1 VTVTA
6 DTSVVVPSLLDWH
19 EHHAVAQE
27 AVEDVHRLPGH
38 VLAAAFSVL
47 TRLPHGLSLRPG
59 DAAELLLEAFPGE
72 PLALPPVGY
81 PAVLR
86 RLAAA
91 GLRGGS
97 VYDGLVA
104 ASAAHAEATLLTADA
119 RAAGTYRAVDV
130 TFEVLTLP

>member
-1 VTVTA
+1 MTVTA
-6 DTSVVVPSLLDWH
+6 DTSLVVPSLLDWH
-19 EHHAVAQE
+19 EHHAVALE

-38 VLAAAFSVL
+38 VIAEAFSVL

-91 GLRGGS
+91 GLRGGA

-104 ASAAHAEATLLTADA
+104 ASAAHAEARLLTADA
-119 RAAGTYRAVDV
+119 RAAGTYRAVDA